1 MNSAPEPSSGDVAVL
16 HAMLAQAWAERDA
29 ERAEK
34 VRLVAERDQLA
45 AQNDRFRHLIR
56 QLQRLQFGRR
66 SERLDPDQ
74 LNLALEDLEQ
84 AVAETEAEQE
94 KADPA
99 LKRARAEKR
108 RGARGSLPEH
118 LPRVEVV
125 IEPEDTACPCCGGV
139 MQVIGEDR
147 SQRLDMIPAQ
157 YQIVITRRPKYA
169 CRGCQEGV
177 VQAPAPAR
185 LIEGGLPTE
194 RLVAHVLVT
203 KYADHTPLY
212 RQCQIMARQG
222 IAVDRSVLAFW
233 VGYAAAEVKPLW
245 RLMREELLRSTKLFA
260 DETTAP
266 VLDPGRGRTKKGY
279 FWALARDDRPWR
291 GGAPPG
297 VVYSYAPG
305 RSSEIAAALLKGYS
319 GVLQTDGYTVY
330 SKLADPK
337 RGGGSLR
344 QAFCWAHWRRQWFDL
359 AKSPPAPIAAEAL
372 ERIAALY
379 RIEAEIRGSSADER
393 RAARQEQSKP
403 LIAAMKAWLE
413 KTLAQL
419 AGGSTLA
426 QIIRY
431 GLSRWDGFI
440 LFLEDGRVEIDSN
453 TVERSIRPI
462 VLTRKNALFAGSD
475 EGAESWAVLASLIET
490 CKLHGVNPEAYFTDV
505 LTRLVNNWPNSRPRR
520 TPPLGLDPK
529 RRLIRSITVHY
540 GDQATLTPYPLC
552 CLGCQNRPFGAGI
565 QHQGNRHPIGYRDN
579 DRHAIEGGN
588 ADFGDLLG
596 AAAGLCHARRR

>member
-1 MNSAPEPSSGDVAVL
+1 MNSASEALSDDIAVL
-16 HAMLAQAWAERDA
+16 RAMLVAAWAERDA

-34 VRLVAERDQLA
+34 QQIVSERDKLA
-45 AQNDRFRHLIR
+45 AQNDRLRHLIR
-56 QLQRLQFGRR
+56 ELQRMQFGRR
-66 SERLDPDQ
+66 SEKLDPDQ

-99 LKRARAEKR
+99 LKRARAAR
-108 RGARGSLPEH
+108 RRAVRGSLPEH

-125 IEPEDTACPCCGGV
+125 IEPEDTACPCCGDA

-157 YQIVITRRPKYA
+157 YQVVVTRRPKYA
-169 CRGCQEGV
+169 CRQCQEGV
-177 VQAPAPAR
+177 AQAPAPAR

-203 KYADHTPLY
+203 KYADHAPLY

-222 IAVDRSVLAFW
+222 IAIDRSVLAFW

-291 GGAPPG
+291 GGAPPA

-305 RSSEIAAALLKGYS
+305 RSGDYAAALLKGYT

-330 SKLADPK
+330 GRLADPK
-337 RGGGSLR
+337 RAGGPLR

-372 ERIAALY
+372 ERIAELY
-379 RIEAEIRGSSADER
+379 RIEAEIRGTSADER
-393 RAARQEQSKP
+393 RAARQQKTKP
-403 LIAAMKAWLE
+403 LVEALKARLE
-413 KTLAQL
+413 KTLVQVPS
-419 AGGSTLA
+419 GSTLA

-431 GLSRWDGFI
+431 GLSRWDGFT
-440 LFLEDGRVEIDSN
+440 LFLDDGRVEIDSN

-475 EGAESWAVLASLIET
+475 EGAENWAVLASLIET
-490 CKLHGVNPEAYFTDV
+490 CKLHSVNPEAYFTDV
-505 LTRLVNNWPNSRPRR
+505 LTKLVNNWPNSRLAELLPWAW
-520 TPPLGLDPK
+520 TPK
-529 RRLIRSITVHY
+529 AS
-540 GDQATLTPYPLC
+540 
-552 CLGCQNRPFGAGI
+552 
-565 QHQGNRHPIGYRDN
+565 
-579 DRHAIEGGN
+579 
-588 ADFGDLLG
+588 
-596 AAAGLCHARRR
+596 